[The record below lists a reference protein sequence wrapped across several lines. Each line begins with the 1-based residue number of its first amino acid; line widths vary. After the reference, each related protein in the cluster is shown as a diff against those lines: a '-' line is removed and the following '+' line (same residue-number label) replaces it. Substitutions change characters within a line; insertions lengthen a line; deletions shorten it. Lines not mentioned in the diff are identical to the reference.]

1 MSSLLP
7 AYSRRLIPAAVIA
20 AVAAFGATVLE
31 QPTIG
36 SAKTRE
42 WDVAAYDKCTDAAD
56 KLWGSGQITKGQWIV
71 EYNKCCTASGGELNS
86 SGTCVAPP
94 LYPEPQGPAAPAPT
108 AASQPPTAP
117 VPPVAPLPTVIGPG

>member
-42 WDVAAYDKCTDAAD
+42 WDVAAYDKCTDAARTR
-56 KLWGSGQITKGQWIV
+56 LWGIRPNHKGAM
-71 EYNKCCTASGGELNS
+71 EPSSTDKCCTASRWGAELEWNVCRS
-86 SGTCVAPP
+86 PSVPRTTRTGSTSPDCGVATPHRTGPSGS
-94 LYPEPQGPAAPAPT
+94 AAAD
-108 AASQPPTAP
+108 
-117 VPPVAPLPTVIGPG
+117 G